1 VSDTA
6 LAGRRGAA
14 SVEYLALASLI
25 GLLVAIAIA
34 ALIAS
39 PPTRGDRELGE
50 MLARRIA
57 CPPRYPVPCGRNP
70 LALAYGF
77 PLGKLVR
84 YLAPEPAI
92 RTGERPVDFRYC
104 RRPSCAAPGLEPGLT
119 ASGRRVTEFTSA
131 EDLRP
136 AGPVRITYWLYRPGL
151 GWQRIERTAGDAE
164 IAAAAGI
171 RLSVEDDP
179 ALVPLET
186 LPGRD
191 HYRFPPGE
199 QPPWQWQVH
208 PRPAARSGHAP
219 GHDRLL
225 RSGVHRGARDR
236 HRRPRCGRCVRVR
249 LRPRVR
255 GPDGFG
261 ARRAAPI
268 GLADLP
274 AGTAA
279 GFEAKRGLT

>member
-14 SVEYLALASLI
+14 SVEYLALAGLI

-77 PLGKLVR
+77 SLGKLVR

-92 RTGERPVDFRYC
+92 LTGELPVDFRYC
-104 RRPSCAAPGLEPGLT
+104 RRPSCAASGDESGLT
-119 ASGRRVTEFTSA
+119 ASGRRVTEFTSVH
-131 EDLRP
+131 DLRP
-136 AGPVRITYWLYRPGL
+136 AGGPVRITYWLYRPGL
-151 GWQRIERTAGDAE
+151 RWDRIVRTAGPAE
-164 IAAAAGI
+164 VAAASSV
-171 RLSVEDDP
+171 RLKLEDDP
-179 ALVPLET
+179 VLVPLET

-191 HYRFPPGE
+191 HYLFPPGE
-199 QPPWQWQVH
+199 EPPSPESIVS
-208 PRPAARSGHAP
+208 RPSGRSFH
-219 GHDRLL
+219 
-225 RSGVHRGARDR
+225 
-236 HRRPRCGRCVRVR
+236 
-249 LRPRVR
+249 
-255 GPDGFG
+255 
-261 ARRAAPI
+261 
-268 GLADLP
+268 
-274 AGTAA
+274 
-279 GFEAKRGLT
+279 